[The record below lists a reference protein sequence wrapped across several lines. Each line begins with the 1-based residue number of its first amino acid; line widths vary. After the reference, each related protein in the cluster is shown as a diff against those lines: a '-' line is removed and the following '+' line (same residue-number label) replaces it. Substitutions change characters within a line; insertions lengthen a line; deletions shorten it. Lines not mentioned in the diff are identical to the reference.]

1 MDQFCFYPTQV
12 SLGCDIYGSGCLKLT
27 YTPFAN
33 LTDVTLADEDTNSI
47 LTDNVNRAIKGNVAM
62 KIVQSGFQL

>member
-1 MDQFCFYPTQV
+1 M
-12 SLGCDIYGSGCLKLT
+12 GGSNGSVLFLSDTGVPGCLKLT

-62 KIVQSGFQL
+62 KIVQSGCQL